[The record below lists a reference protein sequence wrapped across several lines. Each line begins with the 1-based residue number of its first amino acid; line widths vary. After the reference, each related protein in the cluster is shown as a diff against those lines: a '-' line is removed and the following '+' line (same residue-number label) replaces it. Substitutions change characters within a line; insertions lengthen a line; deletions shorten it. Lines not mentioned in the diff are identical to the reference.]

1 MSIITALILMDFK
14 TVINVSTE
22 CYNPPNTYFLLFTI
36 YMHLATALCFF
47 NVITSEANFEN
58 KIMELNS
65 INRESRSCSNIVFG
79 PHFMK
84 EGVHNYFILAIFI
97 LLGLLSF
104 LILLG
109 G

>member
-1 MSIITALILMDFK
+1 MMFVLIDIYLSLMCQHDAK
-14 TVINVSTE
+14 HE
-22 CYNPPNTYFLLFTI
+22 YFLFFT
-36 YMHLATALCFF
+36 YTNLAILCLVD
-47 NVITSEANFEN
+47 VIATEANFEN

-65 INRESRSCSNIVFG
+65 MNRESRSCSNIVFG
-79 PHFMK
+79 PHFIK
-84 EGVHNYFILAIFI
+84 EGVHNYFLLAILI